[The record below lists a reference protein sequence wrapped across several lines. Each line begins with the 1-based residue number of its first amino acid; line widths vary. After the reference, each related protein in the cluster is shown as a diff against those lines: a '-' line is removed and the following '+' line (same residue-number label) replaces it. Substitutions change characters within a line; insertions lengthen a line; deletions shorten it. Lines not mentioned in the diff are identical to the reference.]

1 LSLSPHGF
9 SVIDAAR
16 LFKLETIAP
25 QWLSFRLLTHNASA
39 FVARRMTADIALI
52 LGIDG
57 IATGSIYVLVGL
69 GLVLIFSVTRVVFV
83 PFGDIVAFAGLTLA
97 AMQLGRLPGTVYLV
111 ATLAVVACLVVSV
124 HHWRRGEPRRI
135 PGGLLGYGLLPLI
148 PAVIAW
154 VVAGRSLPA
163 WVQIPLAIAL
173 VVPIGPLI
181 ERIAL
186 RPLAD
191 ASVLLLLIVSVALTF
206 GLSGLGLLFFGAEG
220 FRTKPLTSQVF
231 RFGSIIVTSQTLL
244 MLASA
249 GIFSLL
255 LFLFF
260 EHTLTGKALRATSVN
275 RVGARLVGIRPAN
288 TATLAFVL
296 ASLLAAVSGILIS
309 PVTTLYYDSGFII
322 GLKAFVGAIIGG
334 LMSYP
339 GTAIGALFV
348 GVLESFASFWNS
360 ALKEVMV
367 FGLLIPVMLIR
378 SLSLAHVD
386 EEDEE
391 VQG

>member
-1 LSLSPHGF
+1 L
-9 SVIDAAR
+9 
-16 LFKLETIAP
+16 P
-25 QWLSFRLLTHNASA
+25 QWSSSSFAAAKRRRHEAA
-39 FVARRMTADIALI
+39 GARVTPDIGLI

-83 PFGDIVAFAGLTLA
+83 PFGDIVAFSGLTLA
-97 AMQLGRLPGTVYLV
+97 AMQLGRMPGTVYLV
-111 ATLAVVACLVVSV
+111 ATLAALACLVEVV
-124 HHWRRGEPRRI
+124 HHLRRGEPRRM
-135 PGGLLGYGLLPLI
+135 GRGLLGYGVLPLI
-148 PAVIAW
+148 PAAIAW
-154 VVAGRSLPA
+154 LFAGAGLPPWA
-163 WVQIPLAIAL
+163 QIPLTIAL

-220 FRTKPLTSQVF
+220 FRTKPLTNAVF
-231 RFGSIIVTSQTLL
+231 RFGTVIVTSQTLL
-244 MLASA
+244 MLAGA
-249 GIFSLL
+249 AVFSLL

-260 EHTLTGKALRATSVN
+260 EHTLSGKALRATSIN
-275 RVGARLVGIRPAN
+275 RIGARIVGIRPASA
-288 TATLAFVL
+288 ATLAFLL
-296 ASLLAAVSGILIS
+296 ASFLAAISGILIS

-339 GTAIGALFV
+339 GTALGALLV
-348 GVLESFASFWNS
+348 GVFESFASFWNS
-360 ALKEVMV
+360 SLKEVMV
-367 FGLLIPVMLIR
+367 FGLLIPVLLWR
-378 SLSLAHVD
+378 SLSLTQVD

-391 VQG
+391 VQ